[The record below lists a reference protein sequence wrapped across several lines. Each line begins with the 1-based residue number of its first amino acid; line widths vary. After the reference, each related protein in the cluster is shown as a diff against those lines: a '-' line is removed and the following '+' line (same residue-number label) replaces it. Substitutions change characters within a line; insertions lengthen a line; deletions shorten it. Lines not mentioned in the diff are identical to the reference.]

1 MINYFKDL
9 FFKINTFIYVI
20 KTRYFEWEKTI
31 NDLKMREVEITQ
43 LKKLK
48 DDLLI
53 KLEPHPEAYK
63 PFENDLD
70 DGLIIN
76 PIWQLGVYDSDRKLL
91 TGLPLLYW
99 VHSHLKTYGF
109 DPDNKLRSSD
119 VKVRISMD
127 VGKYVQFPL
136 YIKGKDIESIKGER
150 LSNVPPN
157 IGEIDR
163 GN

>member
-1 MINYFKDL
+1 MINYLKDL
-9 FFKINTFIYVI
+9 FFKINSLLYLC
-20 KTRYFEWEKTI
+20 KTHFFETEKLI
-31 NDLKMREVEITQ
+31 SDLKMRDLECKQ
-43 LKKLK
+43 KQKLI

-53 KLEPHPEAYK
+53 KLNPNPDYK
-63 PFENDLD
+63 PVEEEIA

-76 PIWQLGVYDSDRKLL
+76 PIWQLAVYDSDRKII
-91 TGLPLLYW
+91 TGMPLLFW

-109 DPDNKLRSSD
+109 DPDHKLRSSD

-136 YIKGKDIESIKGER
+136 YIKGRNLPSWER

-157 IGEIDR
+157 IGEIDM

>member
-1 MINYFKDL
+1 MINWLKDFIFKVNSFVYLCKNHFMD
-9 FFKINTFIYVI
+9 T
-20 KTRYFEWEKTI
+20 EKLQ
-31 NDLKMREVEITQ
+31 NDLKMRDLECKQKQDLINDL
-43 LKKLK
+43 LKKLNPNP
-48 DDLLI
+48 D
-53 KLEPHPEAYK
+53 YK

-76 PIWQLGVYDSDRKLL
+76 PIWQCAVYNTDRKII
-91 TGLPLLYW
+91 TGMPLLFW
-99 VHSHLKTYGF
+99 VHSHLKSFGF

-136 YIKGKDIESIKGER
+136 YIKGRNLPEGQR
-150 LSNVPPN
+150 LENVPPN